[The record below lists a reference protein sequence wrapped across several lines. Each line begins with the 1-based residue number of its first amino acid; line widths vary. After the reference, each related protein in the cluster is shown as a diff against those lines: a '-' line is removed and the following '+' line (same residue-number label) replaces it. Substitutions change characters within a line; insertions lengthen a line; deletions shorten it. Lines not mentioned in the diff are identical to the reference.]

1 MSLNELIRRIPKAEL
16 HIHIEGSLEPELMF
30 EIARRNGITLR
41 YRSVDALRRAYQF
54 TDLQS
59 FLDIYYE
66 GAAVLRR
73 ERDFNEMTLAYL
85 RRAATDNV
93 RHAEIFFDP
102 QTHTGRGIAFAT
114 VIDGIS
120 AALRA
125 GPISSRLILCFLRHL
140 SAESAMQ
147 TLEAALP
154 YRDRIVAVG
163 LDSAEAGNPPS
174 KFVAVF
180 ARARQ
185 EGFLTVA
192 HAGEEAGPSY
202 IGEALALLR
211 VSRIDHGVRCFEDPA
226 LVDDLVARR
235 IPLTVCPLSNV
246 KLGIFRSIQ
255 DHPLRTMLQRGIVA
269 TVNSDDPAYFGGYV
283 VDNYL
288 AVASALG
295 LQEAEVRTL
304 ARNSFEASFLPD
316 EEKKAY
322 LRDVERA

>member
-174 KFVAVF
+174 KFAAVF

-211 VSRIDHGVRCFEDPA
+211 VSRIDHGVRCFEDPP
-226 LVDDLVARR
+226 LVEDLVARR

>member
-16 HIHIEGSLEPELMF
+16 HIHIEGSLELELMF

-174 KFVAVF
+174 KFAAVF

>member
-85 RRAATDNV
+85 RRAAADNV

-174 KFVAVF
+174 KFAAVF

>member
-1 MSLNELIRRIPKAEL
+1 MALDGLIRRIPKAEL

-41 YRSVDALRRAYQF
+41 HGSVDALRRAYQF

-59 FLDIYYE
+59 FLDIYFE

-73 ERDFNEMTLAYL
+73 ERDFYEMTLAYL
-85 RRAATDNV
+85 RRAAADNV

-114 VIDGIS
+114 IIDGIS
-120 AALRA
+120 AALRD

-140 SAESAMQ
+140 SAKSAME

-154 YRDRIVAVG
+154 YRDRFVAVG
-163 LDSAEAGNPPS
+163 LDSAEVGNPPS
-174 KFVAVF
+174 KFAAVF

-192 HAGEEAGPSY
+192 HAGEEGGPSY
-202 IGEALALLR
+202 ISEALALLR

-283 VDNYL
+283 VDNFL

-295 LQEAEVRTL
+295 LQEADVRTL

-322 LRDVERA
+322 LREVERA

>member
-1 MSLNELIRRIPKAEL
+1 MIRRPPR
-16 HIHIEGSLEPELMF
+16 S
-30 EIARRNGITLR
+30 TLFP
-41 YRSVDALRRAYQF
+41 YTTLFRS
-54 TDLQS
+54 
-59 FLDIYYE
+59 
-66 GAAVLRR
+66 
-73 ERDFNEMTLAYL
+73 
-85 RRAATDNV
+85 
-93 RHAEIFFDP
+93 
-102 QTHTGRGIAFAT
+102 
-114 VIDGIS
+114 
-120 AALRA
+120 
-125 GPISSRLILCFLRHL
+125 
-140 SAESAMQ
+140 
-147 TLEAALP
+147 
-154 YRDRIVAVG
+154 
-163 LDSAEAGNPPS
+163 
-174 KFVAVF
+174 
-180 ARARQ
+180 
-185 EGFLTVA
+185 LTVA

-226 LVDDLVARR
+226 LGDDLVARR
-235 IPLTVCPLSNV
+235 IPLTGCPLSNV

-255 DHPLRTMLQRGIVA
+255 DHPLRPMLQRGILA

>member
-163 LDSAEAGNPPS
+163 LDSAEVGNPPS
-174 KFVAVF
+174 KFAAVF

-255 DHPLRTMLQRGIVA
+255 DYPLRTMLQRGIVA

>member
-73 ERDFNEMTLAYL
+73 ERDFTEMTLAYL
-85 RRAATDNV
+85 RRAAADNV

>member
-73 ERDFNEMTLAYL
+73 ERDFTEMTLAYL
-85 RRAATDNV
+85 RRAAADNV

-163 LDSAEAGNPPS
+163 LDSAEVGNPPS
-174 KFVAVF
+174 KFAAVF

>member
-174 KFVAVF
+174 KFAAVF

>member
-1 MSLNELIRRIPKAEL
+1 MSLEELIRRIPKAEL
-16 HIHIEGSLEPELMF
+16 HIHVEGSLEPELMF

-73 ERDFNEMTLAYL
+73 ERDFTEMTLAYL
-85 RRAATDNV
+85 RRAAADNV

>member
-73 ERDFNEMTLAYL
+73 ERDFTEMTLAYL
-85 RRAATDNV
+85 RRAAADNV

-174 KFVAVF
+174 KFAAVF

>member
-163 LDSAEAGNPPS
+163 LDSAEVGNPPS
-174 KFVAVF
+174 KFAAVF

-192 HAGEEAGPSY
+192 HAGEEVGPSY